1 MAKTHFF
8 EAIPAKLRFKIFL
21 SYHDLYKKTFQIIIF
36 LITPF
41 GAPLLQIL
49 GPPLTGGPGQIA
61 SFAHSPPL
69 GGPDWQSKARN
80 NVFYEQRTS
89 KNLLLIKH

>member
-21 SYHDLYKKTFQIIIF
+21 SYHDLYKTRSKLLFF

-41 GAPLLQIL
+41 GAPFANC
-49 GPPLTGGPGQIA
+49 GAPFNWVPGQIS
-61 SFAHSPPL
+61 SFAPPS
-69 GGPDWQSKARN
+69 GRP
-80 NVFYEQRTS
+80 
-89 KNLLLIKH
+89 